1 MCGAYIGADEFRSR
15 LAVLSE
21 RFSSESPVSDSDATT
36 EPRKRTV
43 WSHDF

>member
-1 MCGAYIGADEFRSR
+1 MCGAYIGADEFRSQ

-21 RFSSESPVSDSDATT
+21 RFASESPASDVIK
-36 EPRKRTV
+36 EPKERVV

>member
-21 RFSSESPVSDSDATT
+21 RFASESPASDTMT
-36 EPRKRTV
+36 ERKERSV